1 MASLKNLLR
10 TNLLFS
16 LLLFSSFSNVCLA
29 DDNYS
34 PLDSPEFFEGL
45 NTFTAVYSQ
54 IKQLYVDE
62 IDDETMF
69 KNAIQGLVEGLD
81 PHSSF
86 LDPEDQSDLSESTMG
101 RFGGVGIVIGA
112 EGSFIEIISPIDD
125 TPAYRAGLQ
134 AGDIIL
140 KIDDQNVNQIDLEEG
155 VKLMRGAPG
164 TKVKLTIGRPDIAP
178 FVVEI
183 TREIITIVS
192 AKGLLLD
199 EGIGYIRISQFQN
212 PTAKLVKD
220 MISELVT
227 DNNKKLDSL
236 ILDLR
241 NNPGGLLNSSID
253 VANLF
258 IDREGIVVYTE
269 GRTPNSKVTF
279 PTKQGDILN
288 GAPIVVLMNK
298 GSASASEIVAGALQD
313 QKRAVLLGE
322 TTFGKA
328 LVQSIYRV
336 SHGAGLGLTTA
347 RYFTPSGRMLQ
358 RPWDGTF
365 DEYLTYS
372 LREPEVPVH
381 APSDRK
387 LTDSG
392 REIYS
397 GGGIEPDHFV
407 TGPIE
412 GFDPSRFGR
421 ILQARG
427 EFVSFAQRF
436 TASGDNRV
444 TLDGYGREVVSRGFK
459 IDQRLLDEFKK
470 HVIEN
475 GYTVDGEAFAS
486 DIDFI
491 RAMIHFEIDTDLF
504 GEAEA
509 RHNLFA
515 QDPQAQFS
523 LTVFGEAEA
532 LLGLEAAGSVTASR

>member
-1 MASLKNLLR
+1 MRSLKNLLK
-10 TNLLFS
+10 TNFLFA
-16 LLLFSSFSNVCLA
+16 LLLFSSISNVCLA
-29 DDNYS
+29 DDKYS

-69 KNAIQGLVEGLD
+69 KNAIKGLVEGLD

-101 RFGGVGIVIGA
+101 KFGGVGIVIGTK
-112 EGSFIEIISPIDD
+112 GSFIEIISPIDD

-164 TKVKLTIGRPDIAP
+164 TKINLTIGRPDIAP

-192 AKGLLLD
+192 AKGLLLE

-212 PTAKLVKD
+212 PTAELVD
-220 MISELVT
+220 EIVLELVT
-227 DNNKKLDSL
+227 ENGAELDSL

-269 GRTPNSKVTF
+269 GRTPSSKVSF
-279 PTKQGDILN
+279 STKAGDILN

-313 QKRAVLLGE
+313 HKRAIIMGQE
-322 TTFGKA
+322 SFGKGS
-328 LVQSIYRV
+328 VQSML
-336 SHGAGLGLTTA
+336 GLNDGFGLKLTTA
-347 RYFTPSGRMLQ
+347 RYYTPSGKSIQAKGISPDIYLEDNTLSSFEDAINLSSQEKDLKNHLSSESPSELSEEDILEMQ
-358 RPWDGTF
+358 
-365 DEYLTYS
+365 DEITEKRDKEYIDL
-372 LREPEVPVH
+372 LREDYFVH
-381 APSDRK
+381 EAIIVLKALKVMSDK
-387 LTDSG
+387 
-392 REIYS
+392 
-397 GGGIEPDHFV
+397 
-407 TGPIE
+407 
-412 GFDPSRFGR
+412 
-421 ILQARG
+421 
-427 EFVSFAQRF
+427 
-436 TASGDNRV
+436 
-444 TLDGYGREVVSRGFK
+444 
-459 IDQRLLDEFKK
+459 
-470 HVIEN
+470 
-475 GYTVDGEAFAS
+475 
-486 DIDFI
+486 
-491 RAMIHFEIDTDLF
+491 
-504 GEAEA
+504 
-509 RHNLFA
+509 
-515 QDPQAQFS
+515 
-523 LTVFGEAEA
+523 
-532 LLGLEAAGSVTASR
+532 

>member
-1 MASLKNLLR
+1 M
-10 TNLLFS
+10 TNLKALIKS
-16 LLLFSSFSNVCLA
+16 IILSSFLFFVASGSSLA
-29 DDNYS
+29 DTENYS
-34 PLDSPEFFEGL
+34 PLDSPDFFEGL
-45 NTFTAVYSQ
+45 NTFTAVYSH

-69 KNAIQGLVEGLD
+69 KNAIKGMVEGLD
-81 PHSSF
+81 PHSIF

-101 RFGGVGIVIGA
+101 RFGGLGIVIGT

-140 KIDDQNVNQIDLEEG
+140 KIDDQNVNQINLEEG

-313 QKRAVLLGE
+313 HKRAIIMGQE
-322 TTFGKA
+322 SFGKGS
-328 LVQSIYRV
+328 VQSML
-336 SHGAGLGLTTA
+336 SLEDGFGLKLTTA
-347 RYFTPSGRMLQ
+347 RYYTPSGRSIQAKGIVPDVYLEDNTLSSFEDAINLSSQEKDLKNHLSAESPSELSEEDILEMQ
-358 RPWDGTF
+358 
-365 DEYLTYS
+365 DEITENRDKEYIDL
-372 LREPEVPVH
+372 LREDYFVH
-381 APSDRK
+381 EAINVLK
-387 LTDSG
+387 ALKVLT
-392 REIYS
+392 
-397 GGGIEPDHFV
+397 
-407 TGPIE
+407 
-412 GFDPSRFGR
+412 
-421 ILQARG
+421 
-427 EFVSFAQRF
+427 
-436 TASGDNRV
+436 N
-444 TLDGYGREVVSRGFK
+444 K
-459 IDQRLLDEFKK
+459 
-470 HVIEN
+470 
-475 GYTVDGEAFAS
+475 
-486 DIDFI
+486 
-491 RAMIHFEIDTDLF
+491 
-504 GEAEA
+504 
-509 RHNLFA
+509 
-515 QDPQAQFS
+515 
-523 LTVFGEAEA
+523 
-532 LLGLEAAGSVTASR
+532 

>member
-1 MASLKNLLR
+1 M
-10 TNLLFS
+10 TNLKALIKS
-16 LLLFSSFSNVCLA
+16 IILSSFLFFVASGSSLA
-29 DDNYS
+29 DTENYS
-34 PLDSPEFFEGL
+34 PLDSPDFFEGL
-45 NTFTAVYSQ
+45 NTFTAVYSH

-69 KNAIQGLVEGLD
+69 KNAIKGMVEGLD
-81 PHSSF
+81 PHSIF

-101 RFGGVGIVIGA
+101 RFGGLGIVIGT

-140 KIDDQNVNQIDLEEG
+140 KIDDQNVNQINLEEG

-212 PTAKLVKD
+212 PTAKLVND
-220 MISELVT
+220 MVSELVT

-313 QKRAVLLGE
+313 HKRAIIMGQE
-322 TTFGKA
+322 SFGKGS
-328 LVQSIYRV
+328 VQSML
-336 SHGAGLGLTTA
+336 SLEDGFGLKLTTA
-347 RYFTPSGRMLQ
+347 RYYTPSGKSIQAKGIVPDVYLEDNTLSSFEDAINLSSQEKDLKNHLSAESPSELSEEDILEMQ
-358 RPWDGTF
+358 
-365 DEYLTYS
+365 DEITENRDKEYIDL
-372 LREPEVPVH
+372 LREDYFVH
-381 APSDRK
+381 EAINVLK
-387 LTDSG
+387 AL
-392 REIYS
+392 
-397 GGGIEPDHFV
+397 
-407 TGPIE
+407 
-412 GFDPSRFGR
+412 
-421 ILQARG
+421 
-427 EFVSFAQRF
+427 
-436 TASGDNRV
+436 
-444 TLDGYGREVVSRGFK
+444 K
-459 IDQRLLDEFKK
+459 
-470 HVIEN
+470 VITN
-475 GYTVDGEAFAS
+475 K
-486 DIDFI
+486 
-491 RAMIHFEIDTDLF
+491 
-504 GEAEA
+504 
-509 RHNLFA
+509 
-515 QDPQAQFS
+515 
-523 LTVFGEAEA
+523 
-532 LLGLEAAGSVTASR
+532 

>member
-1 MASLKNLLR
+1 M
-10 TNLLFS
+10 TNLKALIKS
-16 LLLFSSFSNVCLA
+16 IILSSFLFFVASGISLA
-29 DDNYS
+29 DTENYS
-34 PLDSPEFFEGL
+34 PLDSPDFFEGL
-45 NTFTAVYSQ
+45 NTFTAVYSH

-69 KNAIQGLVEGLD
+69 KNAIKGMVEGLD
-81 PHSSF
+81 PHSIF

-101 RFGGVGIVIGA
+101 RFGGLGIVIGT

-140 KIDDQNVNQIDLEEG
+140 KIDDQNVNQINLEEG

-220 MISELVT
+220 MVSELVT

-313 QKRAVLLGE
+313 HKRAIIMGQE
-322 TTFGKA
+322 SFGKGS
-328 LVQSIYRV
+328 VQSML
-336 SHGAGLGLTTA
+336 SLEDGFGLKLTTA
-347 RYFTPSGRMLQ
+347 RYYTPSGKSIQAKGIVPDVYLEDNTLSSFEDAINLSSQEKDLKNHLSAESPSELSEEDILEMQ
-358 RPWDGTF
+358 
-365 DEYLTYS
+365 DEITENRDKEYIDL
-372 LREPEVPVH
+372 LREDYFVH
-381 APSDRK
+381 EAINVLK
-387 LTDSG
+387 ALKVLT
-392 REIYS
+392 
-397 GGGIEPDHFV
+397 
-407 TGPIE
+407 
-412 GFDPSRFGR
+412 
-421 ILQARG
+421 
-427 EFVSFAQRF
+427 
-436 TASGDNRV
+436 N
-444 TLDGYGREVVSRGFK
+444 K
-459 IDQRLLDEFKK
+459 
-470 HVIEN
+470 
-475 GYTVDGEAFAS
+475 
-486 DIDFI
+486 
-491 RAMIHFEIDTDLF
+491 
-504 GEAEA
+504 
-509 RHNLFA
+509 
-515 QDPQAQFS
+515 
-523 LTVFGEAEA
+523 
-532 LLGLEAAGSVTASR
+532 

>member
-1 MASLKNLLR
+1 M
-10 TNLLFS
+10 TNLKDLIKS
-16 LLLFSSFSNVCLA
+16 IILSSFLFIIASGSSLA
-29 DDNYS
+29 DAENYS
-34 PLDSPEFFEGL
+34 PLDSPDFFEGL

-54 IKQLYVDE
+54 IKQLYIDE
-62 IDDETMF
+62 IDDEIMF
-69 KNAIQGLVEGLD
+69 KNAIIGMVEGLD

-101 RFGGVGIVIGA
+101 RFGGLGIVIGT

-140 KIDDQNVNQIDLEEG
+140 KIDDQNVNQINLEEG

-220 MISELVT
+220 MVSELVT

-258 IDREGIVVYTE
+258 IDSEGIVVYTE
-269 GRTPNSKVTF
+269 GRTPSSKVTF
-279 PTKQGDILN
+279 PAKRGDILN

-313 QKRAVLLGE
+313 HKRAIIMGQE
-322 TTFGKA
+322 SFGKGS
-328 LVQSIYRV
+328 VQSMLSLEDGY
-336 SHGAGLGLTTA
+336 GLKLTTA
-347 RYFTPSGRMLQ
+347 RYYTPSGRSIQAKGIAPDIYLEDITLSSFEDAIDLRSQEKDLQ
-358 RPWDGTF
+358 NHLSAESPSELS
-365 DEYLTYS
+365 DEDILEMQDEITENRDKEYIEL
-372 LREPEVPVH
+372 LREDYFVH
-381 APSDRK
+381 EAINVLK
-387 LTDSG
+387 AL
-392 REIYS
+392 
-397 GGGIEPDHFV
+397 
-407 TGPIE
+407 
-412 GFDPSRFGR
+412 
-421 ILQARG
+421 
-427 EFVSFAQRF
+427 
-436 TASGDNRV
+436 
-444 TLDGYGREVVSRGFK
+444 K
-459 IDQRLLDEFKK
+459 IITNK
-470 HVIEN
+470 
-475 GYTVDGEAFAS
+475 
-486 DIDFI
+486 
-491 RAMIHFEIDTDLF
+491 
-504 GEAEA
+504 
-509 RHNLFA
+509 
-515 QDPQAQFS
+515 
-523 LTVFGEAEA
+523 
-532 LLGLEAAGSVTASR
+532 

>member
-1 MASLKNLLR
+1 M
-10 TNLLFS
+10 TNLKALIKS
-16 LLLFSSFSNVCLA
+16 IILSSFLFFVASGSSLA
-29 DDNYS
+29 DTENYS
-34 PLDSPEFFEGL
+34 PLDSPDFFEGL
-45 NTFTAVYSQ
+45 NTFTAVYSH

-69 KNAIQGLVEGLD
+69 KNAIKGMVEGLD
-81 PHSSF
+81 PHSIF

-101 RFGGVGIVIGA
+101 RFGGLGIVIGT

-140 KIDDQNVNQIDLEEG
+140 KIDDQNVNQINLEEG

-212 PTAKLVKD
+212 PTAKLVND
-220 MISELVT
+220 MVSELVT

-313 QKRAVLLGE
+313 HKRAIIMGQE
-322 TTFGKA
+322 SFGKGS
-328 LVQSIYRV
+328 VQSML
-336 SHGAGLGLTTA
+336 SLEDGFGLKLTTA
-347 RYFTPSGRMLQ
+347 RYYTPSGKSIQAKGIVPDVYLEDNTLSSFEDAINLSSQEKDLKNHLSAESPSELSEEDILEMQ
-358 RPWDGTF
+358 
-365 DEYLTYS
+365 DEITENRDKEYIDL
-372 LREPEVPVH
+372 LREDYFVH
-381 APSDRK
+381 EAINVLK
-387 LTDSG
+387 ALKVLT
-392 REIYS
+392 
-397 GGGIEPDHFV
+397 
-407 TGPIE
+407 
-412 GFDPSRFGR
+412 
-421 ILQARG
+421 
-427 EFVSFAQRF
+427 
-436 TASGDNRV
+436 N
-444 TLDGYGREVVSRGFK
+444 K
-459 IDQRLLDEFKK
+459 
-470 HVIEN
+470 
-475 GYTVDGEAFAS
+475 
-486 DIDFI
+486 
-491 RAMIHFEIDTDLF
+491 
-504 GEAEA
+504 
-509 RHNLFA
+509 
-515 QDPQAQFS
+515 
-523 LTVFGEAEA
+523 
-532 LLGLEAAGSVTASR
+532 

>member
-1 MASLKNLLR
+1 MRSLKNLLK
-10 TNLLFS
+10 TNFLFA
-16 LLLFSSFSNVCLA
+16 LLLFSSISNVCLA
-29 DDNYS
+29 DDKYS

-69 KNAIQGLVEGLD
+69 KNAIKGLVEGLD

-101 RFGGVGIVIGA
+101 KFGGVGIVIGTK
-112 EGSFIEIISPIDD
+112 GSFIEIISPIDD

-164 TKVKLTIGRPDIAP
+164 TKINLTIGRPDIAP

-192 AKGLLLD
+192 AKGLLLE

-212 PTAKLVKD
+212 PTAELVD
-220 MISELVT
+220 EIVLELVT
-227 DNNKKLDSL
+227 ENGAELDSL

-269 GRTPNSKVTF
+269 GRTPSSRVSF
-279 PTKQGDILN
+279 STKAGDILN

-313 QKRAVLLGE
+313 HKRAIIMGQE
-322 TTFGKA
+322 SFGKGS
-328 LVQSIYRV
+328 VQSML
-336 SHGAGLGLTTA
+336 GLNDGFGLKLTTA
-347 RYFTPSGRMLQ
+347 RYYTPSGKSIQATGISPDIYLEDNTLSSFEDAINLSSQEKDLKNHLSSESPSELSEEDILEMQ
-358 RPWDGTF
+358 
-365 DEYLTYS
+365 DEITEKRDKEYIDL
-372 LREPEVPVH
+372 LREDYFVH
-381 APSDRK
+381 EAIIVLKALKVMSDK
-387 LTDSG
+387 
-392 REIYS
+392 
-397 GGGIEPDHFV
+397 
-407 TGPIE
+407 
-412 GFDPSRFGR
+412 
-421 ILQARG
+421 
-427 EFVSFAQRF
+427 
-436 TASGDNRV
+436 
-444 TLDGYGREVVSRGFK
+444 
-459 IDQRLLDEFKK
+459 
-470 HVIEN
+470 
-475 GYTVDGEAFAS
+475 
-486 DIDFI
+486 
-491 RAMIHFEIDTDLF
+491 
-504 GEAEA
+504 
-509 RHNLFA
+509 
-515 QDPQAQFS
+515 
-523 LTVFGEAEA
+523 
-532 LLGLEAAGSVTASR
+532 